1 MGSLTDNARPRRYGR
16 SGPKGTLMAPVK
28 LVDNLVDISVDN
40 FVDYFS

>member
-1 MGSLTDNARPRRYGR
+1 
-16 SGPKGTLMAPVK
+16 LMAPVK